1 MSNGRRLAVSGAALT
16 ALLALV
22 AVGSRA
28 HRPAGGSGA
37 PPSDAPGLL
46 GNYSLVALGLLLP
59 FGALLLIWAFASRP
73 WELGSRD
80 RARWWQTAAVVVLMS
95 GVLVVVFS
103 RVGPVTVRPL
113 HTPVTLKPGQ
123 HAPAPSSGGA
133 RGLAPAGGSTFDWL
147 TLYVFGTA
155 LLGLVILV
163 VGVIVTYRRRLEEE
177 RPEAE
182 LAAALDEILKDTLE
196 DLDGEL
202 DARRAV
208 ISAYARMEKTF
219 AAHGVPRRP
228 AEAPFEYVARVLD
241 RLDVSASEVERLT
254 NLFAWAKFSPHAI
267 DAEMKD
273 EAVAALASLRAELED
288 EEEAA

>member
-28 HRPAGGSGA
+28 HRPVGGSGA

-46 GNYSLVALGLLLP
+46 ANYSLVAIGILLP
-59 FGALLLIWAFASRP
+59 FGALLLAWAFASRP
-73 WELGSRD
+73 WGLSSRD

-123 HAPAPSSGGA
+123 HGPAPSSGGA
-133 RGLAPAGGSTFDWL
+133 KGVAPSGGSTFDWL
-147 TLYVFGTA
+147 TLYVFGA
-155 LLGLVILV
+155 VLLGLVILV
-163 VGVIVTYRRRLEEE
+163 VGAIVTYRRRLEEE
-177 RPEAE
+177 RPEAT
-182 LAAALDEILKDTLE
+182 LAAALDEILRDTLE
-196 DLDGEL
+196 DLHDER

-208 ISAYARMEKTF
+208 ISAYARMEQTF

-254 NLFAWAKFSPHAI
+254 NLFAWAKFSSHAI

-273 EAVAALASLRAELED
+273 EAVAALVSLRAELED

>member
-46 GNYSLVALGLLLP
+46 ANYSLVALGLVLP
-59 FGALLLIWAFASRP
+59 LGALLLMWAFASRP
-73 WELGSRD
+73 WGLSSRD
-80 RARWWQTAAVVVLMS
+80 RAKWWQTAAVVILMS
-95 GVLVVVFS
+95 GALVVVFS
-103 RVGPVTVRPL
+103 RIGPVTVRPL

-123 HAPAPSSGGA
+123 HGPPPSGSAKGVAPS
-133 RGLAPAGGSTFDWL
+133 GGSSFDWL
-147 TLYVFGTA
+147 TLYVFGA
-155 LLGLVILV
+155 VLLGLLILV
-163 VGVIVTYRRRLEEE
+163 VGLIVTYRRRIEEE
-177 RPEAE
+177 RPEAA

-196 DLDGEL
+196 DLHGEH
-202 DARRAV
+202 DPRRAV

-241 RLDVSASEVERLT
+241 RLAVSAFEVERLT

-267 DAEMKD
+267 DAGMKD

-288 EEEAA
+288 EEEEAA